1 MSRFQ
6 RMHHLNVDD
15 LTCVAGGF
23 YFQVFDWYATPIS
36 IVIIASLEVIA
47 LSYLYGKFF
56 ALFSK
61 AGAKKLFK
69 NAEIML
75 GPRTKV
81 TRFIWVTIWYIVTP
95 CFTFFIFVTMI
106 MDYTPPKFNNGQPFP
121 PWTAIMGWCLTS
133 VSIIPIPLM
142 AATEIYRNRHDLR
155 NWFRPVNS
163 ITNKHILEEIFK
175 EMTYGNDNEVRT
187 AYFAA
192 MDIVRSSSGGKLL
205 VFLQNG
211 GLVALRN
218 LINSCHLQNRGRA
231 SFGMALDILEGL
243 LSVNSDV
250 RLYLLRYW
258 DMLLRPVKK
267 TFAHFQRIHGFTD
280 LKAELSLCGRGTEF
294 AELHKHFPHFWLE
307 ERDNSQRPLPIYD
320 VGLFSEYLRILEIMV
335 HTAPDS
341 TPTTLKKMFLA
352 NKRLDSFHKTIK
364 DLNLKVPPKKADL
377 VFGPRVDFVRQ
388 ECLSTSLEVVP
399 QLKAYFNLDEDNSK
413 RVDKAEEMDRKKAF
427 KQEDEKSKAPE
438 VATTCFDSI
447 KRIALEPPPK
457 AEPKVPQPNFCQ
469 QLDDTNSLA
478 TAHTLSHAIPSI
490 VALMNKNPLFF
501 PSVRKLIDPTGKL
514 EDTALKIMKFKP
526 PKIPH
531 KHSEENKNEQ
541 KKKEKLSIN
550 LRISDINSVYGVEL
564 GKILD
569 VCFPRIPSSVSTKA
583 TDEVVMPSEQEG
595 GFVPRDTL
603 DMSIINSVES
613 YSCYLNRASIQTVDE
628 LARLIV
634 RKALFAILEK
644 PMPDIE
650 GEISELCQD
659 FCEKNGYSR
668 YLLDRLAE
676 AIVDKVLSCLTDP
689 NSPPSV
695 DQTVEDEI
703 KTKITLEDRQE
714 TEALQNGGSVQ
725 PHGKNTQ
732 PMKETRGRQSLE
744 GSETNDPKP
753 MFPALDGVSKL
764 TTSIPQEGSN
774 ERGTFQLCMQKDQDA
789 FDEGMRKVLTNVAE
803 QLSAQLEATL
813 NARSSAESKE
823 DEINKQALYVVQRVI
838 SNLAI
843 QMSAASAGTCEVVE
857 ESGTVE
863 RRVISISRRV
873 LSYSGIPPAFRSS
886 NLGVKNRATYIVNR
900 IVLGALKELSKS
912 QNNSNQNALQEEEE
926 EEDDDPIPIV
936 WRPREI
942 SLARAIRTGRLAT

>member
-1 MSRFQ
+1 
-6 RMHHLNVDD
+6 
-15 LTCVAGGF
+15 
-23 YFQVFDWYATPIS
+23 
-36 IVIIASLEVIA
+36 
-47 LSYLYGKFF
+47 
-56 ALFSK
+56 
-61 AGAKKLFK
+61 
-69 NAEIML
+69 
-75 GPRTKV
+75 
-81 TRFIWVTIWYIVTP
+81 
-95 CFTFFIFVTMI
+95 MI
-106 MDYTPPKFNNGQPFP
+106 
-121 PWTAIMGWCLTS
+121 
-133 VSIIPIPLM
+133 
-142 AATEIYRNRHDLR
+142 
-155 NWFRPVNS
+155 
-163 ITNKHILEEIFK
+163 
-175 EMTYGNDNEVRT
+175 YGNDNEVRT

-192 MDIVRSSSGGKLL
+192 MDIVRSSSGGRLL

-218 LINSCHLQNRGRA
+218 LINSCHLQNRGQA

-294 AELHKHFPHFWLE
+294 AELHKHFPRFWLE

-341 TPTTLKKMFLA
+341 NPTILEKMFLA
-352 NKRLDSFHKTIK
+352 NKRLDPFHKTIK
-364 DLNLKVPPKKADL
+364 DLNLKVPRKKADL

-388 ECLSTSLEVVP
+388 ECLSTSLEIVP
-399 QLKAYFNLDEDNSK
+399 QLKTYFNLDENNTK

-427 KQEDEKSKAPE
+427 KQEEDRSKAPE

-447 KRIALEPPPK
+447 KCITLEPPPK
-457 AEPKVPQPNFCQ
+457 EEPKVPQLNFCQ

-478 TAHTLSHAIPSI
+478 TAHTLSHATPSI

-526 PKIPH
+526 SKILH
-531 KHSEENKNEQ
+531 KHGEENENEQ
-541 KKKEKLSIN
+541 KKKEKPSIN

-564 GKILD
+564 GRIFD
-569 VCFPRIPSSVSTKA
+569 VCFPRIPSSASTKA
-583 TDEVVMPSEQEG
+583 TDEVVMPSERGVEEGCRHDFSKSKTSQSPDSLLSG

-603 DMSIINSVES
+603 DMSIVNSVES
-613 YSCYLNRASIQTVDE
+613 YSCYLNRASIQTVDD

-650 GEISELCQD
+650 DEISKLCQD

-668 YLLDRLAE
+668 YSLDRLAE

-689 NSPPSV
+689 NSSPSV

-703 KTKITLEDRQE
+703 KHAIYQCLRNEQEESKRNKLPKIKSSKVGERTVTRPSEHAQTLPVLCFRKTLQVADREKVTRGLKLDSVEEEKTKVSISFKGRVISQPRTKITMEDRQE
-714 TEALQNGGSVQ
+714 TETLQNGASVQ
-725 PHGKNTQ
+725 PRGKNTQ
-732 PMKETRGRQSLE
+732 PMKEARGCQSLE
-744 GSETNDPKP
+744 GGETNDQKP
-753 MFPALDGVSKL
+753 MFPTLDGDPKL
-764 TTSIPQEGSN
+764 TTSIPQESSN
-774 ERGTFQLCMQKDQDA
+774 ERGTFQLCMQKAQDA
-789 FDEGMRKVLTNVAE
+789 FDEKTRKVGTEPSSRHLLNQVLTNVAE
-803 QLSAQLEATL
+803 QLSAQLEAIL
-813 NARSSAESKE
+813 NARSSAVSKA

-873 LSYSGIPPAFRSS
+873 LSYTGIPPAFRSS
-886 NLGVKNRATYIVNR
+886 NLSVKNRATYIVNR
-900 IVLGALKELSKS
+900 IVLGALKELTKS
-912 QNNSNQNALQEEEE
+912 QNNSNQNALQDEEEE
-926 EEDDDPIPIV
+926 EKDDPIPIV
-936 WRPREI
+936 WRPRGI
-942 SLARAIRTGRLAT
+942 SMARAVRTGRLAT